1 MKKRITSRSGDS
13 ANIMKTILN
22 KQGFNKILLTY
33 KQMLMRKILGDM
45 QNQCQH
51 QHLPLSL
58 WNWFS
63 SEKSFCEGGIDLYMS
78 LDYLPKVREL
88 AKGL

>member
-1 MKKRITSRSGDS
+1 MKMRIPRSGDS

-22 KQGFNKILLTY
+22 KQGNKMLLTY

-58 WNWFS
+58 WNWSS

-78 LDYLPKVREL
+78 PNHLPKVREL